1 MIAFFRRFIPTKKLT
16 KLEWVVVALIVVVL
30 VALLNS
36 QAQWAGSGSRVMPV
50 LVDVFDAASGKP
62 IIGAK
67 VTVMPG
73 SSAYAGFEFRHQ
85 FWPEIHESTDDRI
98 QHGVTNETGQVRLEH
113 EFPTSSGPS
122 GVWVSLR
129 RGWVCVTAHDY
140 GAVVVPVRYDSARR
154 ETVVK
159 DGKSQDVFVTIGLFP
174 LTQAQLRSNEA
185 KQPMPNE

>member
-1 MIAFFRRFIPTKKLT
+1 MIAFFRRFIPTKKPT
-16 KLEWVVVALIVVVL
+16 MLEWAVVALIVVVL
-30 VALLNS
+30 IALLYP
-36 QAQWAGSGSRVMPV
+36 QLQWAGSGSRVMPV

-73 SSAYAGFEFRHQ
+73 GSAFAGSDFRGQFSS
-85 FWPEIHESTDDRI
+85 EIHESTDDRI

-122 GVWVSLR
+122 GAWVSLR
-129 RGWVCVTAHDY
+129 RGWVCVTAHEY
-140 GAVVVPVRYDSARR
+140 GAAVVPVRYESARR

-159 DGKSQDVFVTIGLFP
+159 NGKSQEVFVAIGLFP
-174 LTQAQLRSNEA
+174 LSQAPLRPNEA
-185 KQPMPNE
+185 KQPAPNE